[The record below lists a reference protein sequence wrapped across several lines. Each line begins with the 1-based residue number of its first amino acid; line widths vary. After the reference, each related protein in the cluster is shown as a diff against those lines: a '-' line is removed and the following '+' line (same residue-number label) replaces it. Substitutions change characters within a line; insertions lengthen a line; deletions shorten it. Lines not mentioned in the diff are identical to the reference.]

1 MMLVGCMI
9 GSMAWAKPIEL
20 SEPVLEFDYDATTTG
35 KEILTP
41 KPAASPK
48 ITGATIFGVR
58 PGKPIRFCASA
69 TGDRPIAFSADGLP
83 AGVSIDPDTGWITGR
98 APKQDGDVIISLTAR
113 NSKGSD
119 SRKLTLRV
127 GDTICL
133 TPPMGWNS
141 WYVHSEGVSEK
152 AIREIATAMKDKG
165 LADHGWSYVN
175 IDDCWMGERHPD
187 TKAIQA
193 NGKFNDMKAM
203 VDYVNSLGMKV
214 GIYSTPWMSTYAGYI
229 GGSAPNEAG
238 DYSEYYLPK
247 DKRQNPHQVFGRF
260 PNGIK
265 KGLCKVGP
273 VWFVDR
279 DAQQFADWGIDYV
292 KYDWKEWKLVE
303 KNGSFNPSKSGQAK
317 KLTNGIIQRFHKD
330 FRDLDRDIVLSL
342 SPVHAEEED
351 KFVPEYCNLWR
362 LTGDI
367 HAEWKRMVMPFN
379 GRLSRRYPL
388 TKPGCYGDLD
398 MLQIGPLGKPNRAE
412 VEFKPS
418 PLKPSEQYHQVT
430 LWCLLTQP
438 LLLSCNIP
446 TMDAFDLNLV
456 SNDEVL
462 SVNQDALCKQGYRV
476 RNGKGYEIWAK
487 DLADGGKAVGMF
499 NTSGKE
505 QVLSVTAKELG
516 ISGTIRDLWRQKEI
530 GDLEELGGQF
540 SAKVSSHGVVF
551 VKVTRTHGQAAKP
564 LPVNSAIEMAE
575 TVAANTALKKRP
587 NILFA
592 IADDMSHASA
602 YGHDWVRTP
611 HFDKLASEGILFNH
625 AFTTSPKCAPSR
637 AATLGGRHFWQMK
650 AASCHWNVWPNE
662 LKIYTDL
669 LAEAGYHVGLT
680 GKGWGP
686 GDYKKRGGRVHNPA
700 GKAYNTQKKKTQVG
714 ISDNNYSG
722 NFREFLKKRKP
733 GQPFCFW
740 YGAREPHRGY
750 APGSGIRSG
759 LDPKTVKVP
768 CYYPDHADV
777 RSDLLDYALEVNWF
791 DKHLGEIV
799 EHLREIGELDNTLI
813 IATSDNGAPFPRI
826 KGQIYDEDFRLPMA
840 ARWGAVHQ
848 GGAVVE
854 DFVNNI
860 DIGPTFL
867 EAAGVAI
874 PEEMSGRSFVDI
886 FKANRSGFVDPK
898 RDFVCVGRENQDLGR
913 EGDLGYPARAIRTR
927 DYLYVHNFAPDRW
940 PAGNPETGFTNCDSS
955 PTKNLILKLHKE
967 GNSQYFEANF
977 GKRPQEQLFKLS
989 VDPECMNNLA
999 QNPEYSKIKKQ
1010 LWNQLKTTLID
1021 TKDPRILG
1029 NGKVFDHYDYVGSD
1043 KAHHSWKAYKE
1054 GWWKPQRY

>member
-1 MMLVGCMI
+1 MI

-41 KPAASPK
+41 KPSASPK

-58 PGKPIRFCASA
+58 PGKPIRFCVSA
-69 TGDRPIAFSADGLP
+69 TGEKPIAFSADGLP

-98 APKQDGDVIISLTAR
+98 APKQNGDVIISLTAK

-175 IDDCWMGERHPD
+175 IDDCWMGERHPE

-193 NGKFNDMKAM
+193 NSKFNDMKAM

-238 DYSEYYLPK
+238 DYSQYYLPK
-247 DKRQNPHQVFGRF
+247 EERLNPHQVFGRF
-260 PNGIK
+260 PNGIR

-292 KYDWKEWKLVE
+292 KYDWKEWKLEE
-303 KNGSFNPSKSGQAK
+303 KDGLFKPSKSGQAK
-317 KLTNGIIQRFHKD
+317 KLSNGIIQRFHKD

-367 HAEWKRMVMPFN
+367 HAQWKRMVMPFN

-398 MLQIGPLGKPNRAE
+398 MLQVGPLGKPNRAE

-446 TMDAFDLNLV
+446 TMDEFDLNLV

-462 SVNQDALCKQGYRV
+462 AVNQDALCKQGYRV

-487 DLADGGKAVGMF
+487 DLADGSKAIGMF
-499 NTSGKE
+499 NISDKE
-505 QVLSVTAKELG
+505 EVLKVTAKELG
-516 ISGTIRDLWRQKEI
+516 ISGTIRDLWRQKDI
-530 GDLEELGGQF
+530 GSFKESGGRF

-551 VKVTRTHGQAAKP
+551 VKVT
-564 LPVNSAIEMAE
+564 
-575 TVAANTALKKRP
+575 
-587 NILFA
+587 
-592 IADDMSHASA
+592 
-602 YGHDWVRTP
+602 
-611 HFDKLASEGILFNH
+611 
-625 AFTTSPKCAPSR
+625 
-637 AATLGGRHFWQMK
+637 
-650 AASCHWNVWPNE
+650 PNE
-662 LKIYTDL
+662 
-669 LAEAGYHVGLT
+669 
-680 GKGWGP
+680 
-686 GDYKKRGGRVHNPA
+686 
-700 GKAYNTQKKKTQVG
+700 
-714 ISDNNYSG
+714 
-722 NFREFLKKRKP
+722 
-733 GQPFCFW
+733 
-740 YGAREPHRGY
+740 
-750 APGSGIRSG
+750 
-759 LDPKTVKVP
+759 
-768 CYYPDHADV
+768 
-777 RSDLLDYALEVNWF
+777 
-791 DKHLGEIV
+791 
-799 EHLREIGELDNTLI
+799 
-813 IATSDNGAPFPRI
+813 
-826 KGQIYDEDFRLPMA
+826 
-840 ARWGAVHQ
+840 
-848 GGAVVE
+848 
-854 DFVNNI
+854 
-860 DIGPTFL
+860 
-867 EAAGVAI
+867 
-874 PEEMSGRSFVDI
+874 
-886 FKANRSGFVDPK
+886 
-898 RDFVCVGRENQDLGR
+898 
-913 EGDLGYPARAIRTR
+913 
-927 DYLYVHNFAPDRW
+927 
-940 PAGNPETGFTNCDSS
+940 
-955 PTKNLILKLHKE
+955 
-967 GNSQYFEANF
+967 
-977 GKRPQEQLFKLS
+977 
-989 VDPECMNNLA
+989 
-999 QNPEYSKIKKQ
+999 
-1010 LWNQLKTTLID
+1010 
-1021 TKDPRILG
+1021 
-1029 NGKVFDHYDYVGSD
+1029 
-1043 KAHHSWKAYKE
+1043 
-1054 GWWKPQRY
+1054 

>member
-1 MMLVGCMI
+1 MKNLILLLC
-9 GSMAWAKPIEL
+9 A
-20 SEPVLEFDYDATTTG
+20 VLAT
-35 KEILTP
+35 
-41 KPAASPK
+41 
-48 ITGATIFGVR
+48 
-58 PGKPIRFCASA
+58 
-69 TGDRPIAFSADGLP
+69 
-83 AGVSIDPDTGWITGR
+83 
-98 APKQDGDVIISLTAR
+98 
-113 NSKGSD
+113 
-119 SRKLTLRV
+119 
-127 GDTICL
+127 
-133 TPPMGWNS
+133 
-141 WYVHSEGVSEK
+141 
-152 AIREIATAMKDKG
+152 
-165 LADHGWSYVN
+165 
-175 IDDCWMGERHPD
+175 
-187 TKAIQA
+187 
-193 NGKFNDMKAM
+193 
-203 VDYVNSLGMKV
+203 
-214 GIYSTPWMSTYAGYI
+214 STY
-229 GGSAPNEAG
+229 
-238 DYSEYYLPK
+238 
-247 DKRQNPHQVFGRF
+247 
-260 PNGIK
+260 
-265 KGLCKVGP
+265 
-273 VWFVDR
+273 
-279 DAQQFADWGIDYV
+279 
-292 KYDWKEWKLVE
+292 
-303 KNGSFNPSKSGQAK
+303 GQE
-317 KLTNGIIQRFHKD
+317 T
-330 FRDLDRDIVLSL
+330 
-342 SPVHAEEED
+342 
-351 KFVPEYCNLWR
+351 
-362 LTGDI
+362 T
-367 HAEWKRMVMPFN
+367 
-379 GRLSRRYPL
+379 
-388 TKPGCYGDLD
+388 
-398 MLQIGPLGKPNRAE
+398 
-412 VEFKPS
+412 
-418 PLKPSEQYHQVT
+418 
-430 LWCLLTQP
+430 
-438 LLLSCNIP
+438 
-446 TMDAFDLNLV
+446 
-456 SNDEVL
+456 
-462 SVNQDALCKQGYRV
+462 
-476 RNGKGYEIWAK
+476 
-487 DLADGGKAVGMF
+487 
-499 NTSGKE
+499 
-505 QVLSVTAKELG
+505 
-516 ISGTIRDLWRQKEI
+516 
-530 GDLEELGGQF
+530 
-540 SAKVSSHGVVF
+540 
-551 VKVTRTHGQAAKP
+551 P

-913 EGDLGYPARAIRTR
+913 EGDLGYPVRAIRTR

>member
-1 MMLVGCMI
+1 M
-9 GSMAWAKPIEL
+9 
-20 SEPVLEFDYDATTTG
+20 
-35 KEILTP
+35 
-41 KPAASPK
+41 
-48 ITGATIFGVR
+48 
-58 PGKPIRFCASA
+58 
-69 TGDRPIAFSADGLP
+69 P

-499 NTSGKE
+499 NTSDKE

-530 GDLEELGGQF
+530 GEFEPLGGQF
-540 SAKVSSHGVVF
+540 SAKVSSHGVAF
-551 VKVTRTHGQAAKP
+551 LKVTPTEGQ
-564 LPVNSAIEMAE
+564 
-575 TVAANTALKKRP
+575 
-587 NILFA
+587 
-592 IADDMSHASA
+592 
-602 YGHDWVRTP
+602 
-611 HFDKLASEGILFNH
+611 
-625 AFTTSPKCAPSR
+625 
-637 AATLGGRHFWQMK
+637 
-650 AASCHWNVWPNE
+650 
-662 LKIYTDL
+662 
-669 LAEAGYHVGLT
+669 
-680 GKGWGP
+680 
-686 GDYKKRGGRVHNPA
+686 
-700 GKAYNTQKKKTQVG
+700 
-714 ISDNNYSG
+714 
-722 NFREFLKKRKP
+722 
-733 GQPFCFW
+733 
-740 YGAREPHRGY
+740 
-750 APGSGIRSG
+750 
-759 LDPKTVKVP
+759 
-768 CYYPDHADV
+768 
-777 RSDLLDYALEVNWF
+777 
-791 DKHLGEIV
+791 
-799 EHLREIGELDNTLI
+799 
-813 IATSDNGAPFPRI
+813 NGA
-826 KGQIYDEDFRLPMA
+826 KSTM
-840 ARWGAVHQ
+840 
-848 GGAVVE
+848 
-854 DFVNNI
+854 
-860 DIGPTFL
+860 
-867 EAAGVAI
+867 
-874 PEEMSGRSFVDI
+874 
-886 FKANRSGFVDPK
+886 
-898 RDFVCVGRENQDLGR
+898 
-913 EGDLGYPARAIRTR
+913 
-927 DYLYVHNFAPDRW
+927 
-940 PAGNPETGFTNCDSS
+940 
-955 PTKNLILKLHKE
+955 
-967 GNSQYFEANF
+967 
-977 GKRPQEQLFKLS
+977 
-989 VDPECMNNLA
+989 
-999 QNPEYSKIKKQ
+999 
-1010 LWNQLKTTLID
+1010 
-1021 TKDPRILG
+1021 
-1029 NGKVFDHYDYVGSD
+1029 
-1043 KAHHSWKAYKE
+1043 
-1054 GWWKPQRY
+1054 